1 MHVGSVKSSHC
12 SSTRVRVTH
21 LELRNALRQ
30 ILCTAMTSPL
40 SGVYS
45 SAVSTTACGISMSL
59 NPVFETQI
67 DAVRDGRH
75 GAGNFNIVTSLRA
88 GFSRQRSGLVAKK
101 NSVVTWVV
109 IKKEGPQLRWGW
121 CGDG

>member
-1 MHVGSVKSSHC
+1 MKPILKTEKRTPCSAYMHVESVKSSHC

-21 LELRNALRQ
+21 LELRIALCW

-59 NPVFETQI
+59 NLVIETQVG
-67 DAVRDGRH
+67 AVRDGRH
-75 GAGNFNIVTSLRA
+75 GAGNLNIVTIM
-88 GFSRQRSGLVAKK
+88 V
-101 NSVVTWVV
+101 
-109 IKKEGPQLRWGW
+109 
-121 CGDG
+121 